1 VLQATRAPG
10 LMILH
15 IFTAT
20 EGHDLRRR
28 MSPKA
33 PKPRSLGQE
42 MASAD
47 LGDRR
52 LSQRLKQLVTAV
64 ARAPADS
71 FPELASSD
79 AELEGMYRF
88 MSNEAV
94 GWKKVL
100 EPHLA
105 ATVERAQSSART
117 LLVIQ
122 DSSDFY
128 FSGEALREG
137 LGHMPQGQGFIGHFA
152 LAVACDGTERSPLGL
167 LGVETIFRRGP
178 ATPKPKHERE
188 SARWPRMVDEIQTRV
203 GKLRPIHVMDRE
215 ADDYSLL
222 AKLTA
227 EAGRFIIRIN
237 EGRVLEHEGRPP
249 SSETP
254 HLNEALQVLEGTV
267 LRTVVLSRR
276 VAKNKKNARS
286 HASRDRREA
295 NLSVRALQVRVQK
308 PYNVKHET
316 KALTLNVVQVFEP
329 SPPEDAEPI
338 CWTLATSEP
347 ISTLAEVTAVVD
359 WYCARWLVEEFFKA
373 LKTGCAF
380 EKRQLETAHSLLNAL
395 AVLAPVA
402 WRLLVLRSLSRER
415 PETPASTV
423 FSEDELKLLRVMS
436 KRVKLSNEP
445 SVDEALRAIAGL
457 GGHLKNNGPPGWM
470 VIGRGYDKFLAYF
483 AGWTAAREM

>member
-1 VLQATRAPG
+1 
-10 LMILH
+10 MILH

-167 LGVETIFRRGP
+167 LGWRPSSGAAQPPRSRSTNGSLRAGHAWWTRS
-178 ATPKPKHERE
+178 KQE
-188 SARWPRMVDEIQTRV
+188 SAN
-203 GKLRPIHVMDRE
+203 
-215 ADDYSLL
+215 S
-222 AKLTA
+222 
-227 EAGRFIIRIN
+227 GRF
-237 EGRVLEHEGRPP
+237 
-249 SSETP
+249 T
-254 HLNEALQVLEGTV
+254 
-267 LRTVVLSRR
+267 
-276 VAKNKKNARS
+276 
-286 HASRDRREA
+286 
-295 NLSVRALQVRVQK
+295 
-308 PYNVKHET
+308 
-316 KALTLNVVQVFEP
+316 
-329 SPPEDAEPI
+329 
-338 CWTLATSEP
+338 
-347 ISTLAEVTAVVD
+347 
-359 WYCARWLVEEFFKA
+359 
-373 LKTGCAF
+373 
-380 EKRQLETAHSLLNAL
+380 
-395 AVLAPVA
+395 
-402 WRLLVLRSLSRER
+402 
-415 PETPASTV
+415 
-423 FSEDELKLLRVMS
+423 
-436 KRVKLSNEP
+436 
-445 SVDEALRAIAGL
+445 
-457 GGHLKNNGPPGWM
+457 
-470 VIGRGYDKFLAYF
+470 
-483 AGWTAAREM
+483 